1 MSGFQQWWQTL
12 VSREKM
18 VVAALA
24 IIVIL
29 LAFQMMILKPLYQG
43 RDNAQNS
50 VDKQAELLQWMQQ
63 RGALAKQLKRSA
75 SPSSQANGQSIS
87 QRINS
92 SAKRAKL
99 EINRFQTVGD
109 NSVQVWLD
117 NAEFSKLLLWLETMQ
132 KRQGIQ
138 IESIAIGE
146 TSKSGLVSVRATL
159 ITD

>member
-75 SPSSQANGQSIS
+75 SPSSQANSQSIS

-146 TSKSGLVSVRATL
+146 TSKSGLVSVRTTL